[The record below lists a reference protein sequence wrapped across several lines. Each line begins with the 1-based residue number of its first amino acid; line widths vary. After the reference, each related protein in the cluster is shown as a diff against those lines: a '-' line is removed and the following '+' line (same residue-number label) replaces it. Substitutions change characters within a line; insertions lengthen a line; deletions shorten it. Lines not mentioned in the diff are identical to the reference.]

1 MKRATIED
9 VAQAAGVSR
18 QTVSRAMN
26 DKNEIS
32 QETKERVM
40 RAVEE
45 LGYRPNRM
53 AQSMVTQRTHAI
65 GMLMADIT
73 NPFFPEVTRGVQD
86 VAQANGYNVFV
97 CNTDDRADLELQELH
112 SLAAQGVDGIIV
124 FSHNSSEENM
134 RAFADTYQPMV
145 FVNRAFE
152 HPHVSIMMVDNYHG
166 AQIAVDYLVAQQRQ
180 NIGML
185 TNNSASYRTSRRL
198 LGFQQGL
205 ASHQLPC
212 TEIQIV
218 PEAANLDGGYRAA
231 HRLLDAF
238 PAVDAIFTYNDLM
251 AMGALRACN
260 ERGRLVSED
269 IAIIGFDDIQFA
281 RMITPALTTIRVDKY
296 GIGQMAMSRVMEMI
310 NAPGETFETILI
322 EPELVI
328 RETA

>member
-1 MKRATIED
+1 MKRTTIED

-53 AQSMVTQRTHAI
+53 AQSMVTQRTHMV

-97 CNTDDRADLELQELH
+97 CNTDDRESLELQEMR

-124 FSHNSSEENM
+124 FSHSASEENL

-145 FVNRAFE
+145 FVNRALE
-152 HPHVSIMMVDNYHG
+152 HPHVSYMMVDNFLG
-166 AQIAVDYLVAQQRQ
+166 AQLAVAHFATKQRTQ
-180 NIGML
+180 IGML
-185 TNNSASYRTSRRL
+185 TNNSATYLSSRRL
-198 LGFQQGL
+198 IGFKKSLSDYSLPFAENRIIPEAPTLEGGYQ
-205 ASHQLPC
+205 AAHQLLDRYP
-212 TEIQIV
+212 EI
-218 PEAANLDGGYRAA
+218 N
-231 HRLLDAF
+231 
-238 PAVDAIFTYNDLM
+238 AIFTYNDLM
-251 AMGALRACN
+251 AIGALRACN
-260 ERGRLVSED
+260 ERGRRVPED
-269 IAIIGFDDIQFA
+269 IALIGFDDIQLA
-281 RMITPALTTIRVDKY
+281 RMTTPALSTIHVDKY
-296 GIGQMAMSRVMEMI
+296 ALGQMAMNRVMEMI
-310 NAPGETFETILI
+310 NNPDETYPPIYI
-322 EPELVI
+322 NPELVI